1 VQSLRRSTRFPS
13 TPQLPRDSIQE
24 LPRAILRRRFRARRR
39 ARRTFLAHLDY
50 AWITTLHTN
59 ADAQD
64 APSVVLS
71 ASIAFDYIMS
81 FPGSFG
87 DHILPEKSTVLSV
100 SFLVDSLRRQR
111 GGVAGNIAY
120 NLALLGV
127 RSALYSGVGMD
138 FNTYRSAFEELGI
151 DLTNVIEIPN
161 ELTASAFMMADLRD
175 NQIAAFYPGASA
187 HAGGL
192 SMLEGAAKAKFGL
205 VGAAAPDAMRR
216 HAEEIAAA
224 GCKLIYDPSQQIVAL
239 PADDL
244 NAGIKD
250 AWAFVSNDYEYAM
263 LEQKIGRNVDQL
275 TEEVELLVITYGEIG
290 SELRRNGLVTKV
302 MATKVEKVSDPTGAG
317 DAYRAGLIKGLLL
330 GDDLQVAG
338 QMASVVAAYAIEQHG
353 TQEHSFTP
361 EAFVERFNLNYPESA
376 GAITAGQLRLPI
388 PVVR

>member
-1 VQSLRRSTRFPS
+1 ML
-13 TPQLPRDSIQE
+13 
-24 LPRAILRRRFRARRR
+24 
-39 ARRTFLAHLDY
+39 LAY
-50 AWITTLHTN
+50 EIRAWILTLQVN
-59 ADAQD
+59 ADAHD

-138 FNTYRSAFEELGI
+138 FDSYRAVFDELGI
-151 DLTNVIEIPN
+151 DMLNVIQIPN

-175 NQIAAFYPGASA
+175 NQIAAFYPGASS

-192 SMLEGAAKAKFGL
+192 SMTEGASKAQFGL

-216 HAEEIAAA
+216 HAHEIAAT
-224 GCKLIYDPSQQIVAL
+224 GCKLVYDPSQQIVAL
-239 PADDL
+239 SKDDL

-263 LEQKIGRNVDQL
+263 LEQKIGRNADQL
-275 TEEVELLVITYGEIG
+275 TDEVELLVITYGENG
-290 SELRRNGLVTKV
+290 SELRRGGKTARVW
-302 MATKVEKVSDPTGAG
+302 ATRVEKVSDPTGAG
-317 DAYRAGLIKGLLL
+317 DAYRAGLLRGLLL
-330 GDDLQVAG
+330 SDDIQIAG
-338 QMASVVAAYAIEQHG
+338 EIASVVAAYAIEQHG

-361 EAFVERFNLNYPESA
+361 EAFVDRFNANYPESA
-376 GAITAGQLRLPI
+376 GAITADQLRLPV